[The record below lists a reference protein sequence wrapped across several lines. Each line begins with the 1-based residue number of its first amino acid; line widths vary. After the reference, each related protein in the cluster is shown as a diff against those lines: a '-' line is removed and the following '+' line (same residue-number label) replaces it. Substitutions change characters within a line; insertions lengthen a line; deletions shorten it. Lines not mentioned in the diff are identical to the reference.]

1 MDLDTG
7 RSDSVLDDFENEK
20 VAWWKKIVS
29 LII

>member
-7 RSDSVLDDFENEK
+7 RSDPVLDDFENEK